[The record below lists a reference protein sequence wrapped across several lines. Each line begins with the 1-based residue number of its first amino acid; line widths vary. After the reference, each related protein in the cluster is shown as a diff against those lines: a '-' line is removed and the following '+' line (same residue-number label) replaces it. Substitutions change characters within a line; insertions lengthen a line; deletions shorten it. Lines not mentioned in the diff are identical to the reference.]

1 MPLKIYLFYQL
12 IGQNWKSH
20 VEKFPLIY
28 ILKYVFLVI
37 VQCMTGQMNIRLVR
51 VLQQGFGKP
60 VSVCGPVFNQMILM
74 FGLNRIIP
82 FRLQPPSFICL
93 CLSYVSFFLSMFA
106 SLKGV
111 TYLFFTLSISLQF
124 STEQNI

>member
-28 ILKYVFLVI
+28 LPKYVFLVI

-82 FRLQPPSFICL
+82 FRLQPPSFIFL
-93 CLSYVSFFLSMFA
+93 CLSFLCFFLS
-106 SLKGV
+106 V
-111 TYLFFTLSISLQF
+111 HVCIS
-124 STEQNI
+124 